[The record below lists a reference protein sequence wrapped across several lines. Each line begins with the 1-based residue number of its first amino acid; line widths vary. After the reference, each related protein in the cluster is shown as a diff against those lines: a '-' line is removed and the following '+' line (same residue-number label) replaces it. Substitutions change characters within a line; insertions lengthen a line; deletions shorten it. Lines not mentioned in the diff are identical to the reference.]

1 MVYRSTRAAK
11 ARGMDEATLKQILAE
26 AIAELPDKDYI
37 TDLVENLE
45 KKINENIQA
54 EIEKAVKPLCNKIE
68 ILERKIAVYDAHF
81 AGLERRLEETEIKID
96 DAEQYSRRAC
106 LRIYGIPPTSGNEN
120 AEQCEAK
127 VKEVFK
133 EIGVNVPDD
142 MLDRAHRIGQ
152 KSKNK
157 TTGVVEQTMIVKFV
171 SWKYRTA
178 VYRARKKSEDKAIQ
192 LDLTARRAKLLV
204 FAKERVKDLEDV
216 DFVYADVNCRIGMKT
231 MNGEFFFFN
240 SPDELEKV
248 INENGLT

>member
-26 AIAELPDKDYI
+26 AIAELPDKDYV
-37 TDLVENLE
+37 TGLVENLE
-45 KKINENIQA
+45 KKINDNIQV
-54 EIEKAVKPLCNKIE
+54 EIDKAMKPLCNKIE

-133 EIGVNVPDD
+133 EIGVNVPND
-142 MLDRAHRIGQ
+142 MLDRAHRLD
-152 KSKNK
+152 KNQRIK
-157 TTGVVEQTMIVKFV
+157 
-171 SWKYRTA
+171 
-178 VYRARKKSEDKAIQ
+178 Q
-192 LDLTARRAKLLV
+192 LV
-204 FAKERVKDLEDV
+204 
-216 DFVYADVNCRIGMKT
+216 
-231 MNGEFFFFN
+231 
-240 SPDELEKV
+240 
-248 INENGLT
+248 